1 MTRENT
7 LVYQKILHNVSIDN
21 AKIINEDLFEL
32 VHISSVVISIF
43 SNIMTDALSFKKPV
57 VRITFDNIEHTVP
70 YEKYDVVLTS
80 NIENL
85 QFNIKKILNDKNIL
99 NQLQK
104 NLFNF
109 LDYQNNISEKD
120 PNSIIDKIIN

>member
-1 MTRENT
+1 MLN
-7 LVYQKILHNVSIDN
+7 LLK
-21 AKIINEDLFEL
+21 
-32 VHISSVVISIF
+32 VHIFFDVDNNEFIDYL
-43 SNIMTDALSFKKPV
+43 MALGP
-57 VRITFDNIEHTVP
+57 ITLGYNYPFVNQAVMEQLQ
-70 YEKYDVVLTS
+70 DVVLTS

-85 QFNIKKILNDKNIL
+85 EFNIKKILNDKNIL

-109 LDYQNNISEKD
+109 LDNQNNISEKD